1 MTVSSTEVMVAIAVL
16 LVPLAFSLT
25 ALGYY
30 FADFHKG
37 VRMTKKKE
45 LEDQIEVMGSSID
58 SYDAELELCKAQE
71 LKLTALIAQLKIDNI
86 NLKVSLCKLASACYR
101 TAQDL
106 GGLADIYKPEA
117 R

>member
-1 MTVSSTEVMVAIAVL
+1 
-16 LVPLAFSLT
+16 
-25 ALGYY
+25 
-30 FADFHKG
+30 
-37 VRMTKKKE
+37 
-45 LEDQIEVMGSSID
+45 
-58 SYDAELELCKAQE
+58 LCKAQE